1 MQQSLLHF
9 FRIMGIFLHNGN
21 YCTMIRLHKNVAL
34 SDSGYVFD
42 PTTGESY
49 TLNPIGLEIVQMLRQ
64 NMTDDEIQGRILD
77 RYQVDAS
84 SLERY
89 YMDFIGSL
97 VQFELAD
104 NE

>member
-1 MQQSLLHF
+1 
-9 FRIMGIFLHNGN
+9 
-21 YCTMIRLHKNVAL
+21 MIRFHKNVAL